1 MAKLN
6 RKLANG
12 DYEIVIPSY
21 LTFLNA
27 LKDNINTWTFDNQ
40 PEDEGIVLDCH
51 IIGTCV
57 KDAIEASRKQVTS

>member
-40 PEDEGIVLDCH
+40 PDDEGIYLDRH

-57 KDAIEASRKQVTS
+57 KDAIEASRREVTR